1 MNINRD
7 SSINQLMHK
16 LGKYQSLI
24 NHVDNKFNK
33 QRYQMKINEYSN
45 KIRMIGGQ
53 YGDAIE
59 DNTIDIEN
67 VSILS
72 DSNQDKINRVGLS
85 TEVKKILDKINQ
97 DKSSMMEP
105 SSQLYKFTQPIDI

>member
-45 KIRMIGGQ
+45 KQ
-53 YGDAIE
+53 CLLKY
-59 DNTIDIEN
+59 T
-67 VSILS
+67 
-72 DSNQDKINRVGLS
+72 
-85 TEVKKILDKINQ
+85 INQ
-97 DKSSMMEP
+97 GTSTSI
-105 SSQLYKFTQPIDI
+105 YYYYYY